1 MAKRAPVHCCVCKE
15 EFNRLDPNLIEG
27 IDWISPVNRK
37 YYHKKCY
44 DDFAKK
50 KGLIGEEGLE
60 MEAEASVWRS
70 AVEDFLQR
78 DLKISINWPKFNQQ
92 WKKLV
97 EKDGRTPKGIY
108 FTLKYFYEV
117 ERNSTQKSEGG
128 IGIVS
133 WVYEEAT
140 EYWGKRNQIDKGIVA
155 RLEEQIK
162 KDISQKPKVIFQQK
176 RKKEQKVDFSILEEE
191 DDE

>member
-1 MAKRAPVHCCVCKE
+1 MANAIVHCKICKQA
-15 EFNRLDPNLIEG
+15 FNRLDPKLIEG
-27 IDWISPVNRK
+27 VDWVKPTNRV

-50 KGLIGEEGLE
+50 KGQIGKDGIEF
-60 MEAEASVWRS
+60 EADEAIWKT
-70 AVEDFLQR
+70 ATEDYLKR
-78 DLKISINWPKFNQQ
+78 DLKISINYPKFNQQ
-92 WKKLV
+92 WKKFV

-108 FTLKYFYEV
+108 FSLKYFYDIR
-117 ERNSTQKSEGG
+117 RNSTEKSEGG

-133 WVYEEAT
+133 WIYEEAT
-140 EYWGKRNQIDKGIVA
+140 EYWGKRNQADKGIVA

-162 KDISQKPKVIFQQK
+162 KDRAQKAKVIFQQK
-176 RKKEQKVDFSILEEE
+176 KKKEQKVDFSILEEE